1 MISWPVWSVNK
12 ELDIDTVIREQD
24 RDLVIDDNE
33 IDNTL

>member
-24 RDLVIDDNE
+24 WDLVIDDNE